1 MTTAVRINKRGNE
14 DERNFSV
21 RAQARIFKAGDCAQE
36 WVDSEQGGV
45 HGGGSTHPEH

>member
-21 RAQARIFKAGDCAQE
+21 RAQARILRRGTVLRSGWTRNKVGFM
-36 WVDSEQGGV
+36 
-45 HGGGSTHPEH
+45 GGGSTHPEH